1 MFSHWHIGRRYKNTA
16 HLKAE
21 EPISGG
27 GDMTIR
33 PIDMQ
38 INVMKEGDQA
48 KNAEKDKIQQ
58 DGQSRFGA
66 TIQIE
71 QDEKKEK
78 IQEFEN
84 ASFNN
89 IDERKREKGRQGGE
103 NQKGEHKE
111 NADKK
116 DNAGVKDP
124 NRGNLIDI
132 KS

>member
-1 MFSHWHIGRRYKNTA
+1 
-16 HLKAE
+16 
-21 EPISGG
+21 
-27 GDMTIR
+27 MTIR

-38 INVMKEGDQA
+38 VNVMKEGDQA
-48 KNAEKDKIQQ
+48 KNAEKDKLQQ

-66 TIQIE
+66 TIQKE

-84 ASFNN
+84 ATFNN
-89 IDERKREKGRQGGE
+89 IDERKRGKGNQSGE
-103 NQKGEHKE
+103 NQKKDSKE
-111 NADKK
+111 TANKK
-116 DNAGVKDP
+116 DHVDVKDP

>member
-1 MFSHWHIGRRYKNTA
+1 
-16 HLKAE
+16 
-21 EPISGG
+21 
-27 GDMTIR
+27 MTIR

-48 KNAEKDKIQQ
+48 KNVEKDKIQQ
-58 DGQSRFGA
+58 DGQSRFGV
-66 TIQIE
+66 TIQKE

-84 ASFNN
+84 ASFNG
-89 IDERKREKGRQGGE
+89 IDERKRGKGGRQGE
-103 NQKGEHKE
+103 QQ
-111 NADKK
+111 KK
-116 DNAGVKDP
+116 DSNEKAGKKGHVDVKDP

>member
-1 MFSHWHIGRRYKNTA
+1 MFSYRHIGRRYKDTA
-16 HLKAE
+16 YLKLK
-21 EPISGG
+21 EPTAGG

-38 INVMKEGDQA
+38 VNVMKEGDQA
-48 KNAEKDKIQQ
+48 KNAEKDKLQQ

-66 TIQIE
+66 TIQKE

-84 ASFNN
+84 ATFNN
-89 IDERKREKGRQGGE
+89 IDERKRGKGNQSGE
-103 NQKGEHKE
+103 NQKKDSKE
-111 NADKK
+111 TANKK
-116 DNAGVKDP
+116 DHVDVKDP